1 MIFRLRTFI
10 RKRAVDTIVRPD
22 PDPDQRHC
30 YDDLK
35 RNTGS
40 RFVCLYPSDV
50 TFYRRYCCGCCC
62 YNCWF
67 YPNSYYCC
75 KINARKINSWWQR
88 NFSCCQPF
96 VDWNFYCEW
105 DIHLNHGKQHSSNTG
120 WPLPSMPAFTIVYAS
135 SSCNLGDCPPLLMN
149 LILLAQSPR
158 SGSRYLS

>member
-1 MIFRLRTFI
+1 MQGCSYQSQFSQMMEVSAIGCHVCPLIVIWPGLVSLSMIFRLRTFI

-62 YNCWF
+62 YNC
-67 YPNSYYCC
+67 
-75 KINARKINSWWQR
+75 
-88 NFSCCQPF
+88 
-96 VDWNFYCEW
+96 
-105 DIHLNHGKQHSSNTG
+105 
-120 WPLPSMPAFTIVYAS
+120 
-135 SSCNLGDCPPLLMN
+135 
-149 LILLAQSPR
+149 
-158 SGSRYLS
+158 